1 MRSDYSG
8 RTFGLPIRRLMLAAI
23 VLLLSACGKSTTLHP
38 GYPVLTMT
46 ATNSGY
52 TFASYIVAVNYISLT
67 AQGGGVVYML
77 PPVTETVDLAKLS
90 DISELVSAYSV
101 PYGTYTSATMQ
112 LTFISAQVNINGTPV
127 TASFVTSDGTALSGG
142 TASLVVTFDPAHPLV
157 VTLQQATPV
166 NLNFDLMAF
175 NSISSSTTAPV
186 VTVQPYA
193 VVRPSTVAG
202 TPPVRARG
210 QFVTVHDKG
219 TFVMNLRPFFS
230 LSGTGLGAV
239 LITPTPD
246 AYYSINGVSYSGAA
260 GYAALSSIPVLTVV
274 AAYGTIT
281 GVAGPDTYTQTNP
294 TMTATEIYVGTS
306 QENGLSII
314 QGNVSARAG
323 NVLTVHGASGFFAC
337 SGTIGY
343 YPTAI
348 VTVGPNTQVRQDGV
362 DNNNL
367 TPAAISVG
375 QDVYFT
381 GNDTPND
388 GSANQCTPITDS
400 SGNLLMDAT
409 IGSAR
414 LLHTQLWGSLTSATA
429 TTATYDLLSLGMWPP
444 SKFNFTGTGTPPAD
458 PAGYLVSTPTDFSG
472 TAPGTLTSIIG
483 GTAPFGSAPP
493 DFIATGATAG
503 AGNDETLVVDWPSG
517 EISPFLSAS
526 SAGYVVDLSKTT
538 LGTITNLYVGPTHTS
553 IRDLPASPLITTA
566 GADQTNLELSVGSN
580 ALTTGTSVFAT
591 PDSYYTN
598 GVKVALNGTNKLYR
612 LVADGHY
619 NSVSNTFVAER
630 ITMALH
636 E

>member
-1 MRSDYSG
+1 MRSEYSG
-8 RTFGLPIRRLMLAAI
+8 RTSRLPLSRLMVAGV
-23 VLLLSACGKSTTLHP
+23 VLLLAACGKSTTLHP

-52 TFASYIVAVNYISLT
+52 NFASYIVSVNSITLT
-67 AQGGGVVYML
+67 AKGGGVVYML
-77 PPVTETVDLAKLS
+77 PIAQTVDLAKLS
-90 DISELVSAYSV
+90 DVAELVSAYSV
-101 PYGTYTSATMQ
+101 PYGTYLSASLQ
-112 LTFISAQVNINGTPV
+112 LTFVSAQVNVNGTPV
-127 TASFVTSDGTALSGG
+127 PASFVTSNGSALSGG
-142 TASLVVTFDPAHPLV
+142 TSSVTITFDPAHPLEV
-157 VTLQQATPV
+157 ALQQATAV

-193 VVRPSTVAG
+193 VLRPSTVAG

-210 QFVTVHDKG
+210 QFVTVHDNG
-219 TFVMNLRPFFS
+219 SFVMNLRPFFS
-230 LSGTGLGAV
+230 LSGAGLGAV
-239 LITPTPD
+239 LVKPTAN
-246 AYYSINGVSYSGAA
+246 AYYSINGVSYTGAA

-274 AAYGTIT
+274 AAYGDIT
-281 GVAGPDTYTQTNP
+281 GLAGPDAYTQTNP
-294 TMTATEIYVGTS
+294 TMSATEIYVGTS

-314 QGNVSARAG
+314 QGDVSARAG
-323 NVLTVHGASGFFAC
+323 NVVTVHGASVFFAC

-348 VTVGPNTQVRQDGV
+348 VTLGSGTTVRQDGV

-367 TPAAISVG
+367 TTAAISVG

-388 GSANQCTPITDS
+388 GSSNQCTPITDS
-400 SGNLLMDAT
+400 GGNLLMDAS

-414 LLHTQLWGSLTSATA
+414 LLHTQLWGTLNSATA
-429 TTATYDLLSLGMWPP
+429 TTATFDLLSLGIWPP
-444 SKFNFTGTGTPPAD
+444 SKYNFTGTGTPPAD
-458 PAGYLVSTPTDFSG
+458 PAAYLVSTPTDFS
-472 TAPGTLTSIIG
+472 ASSPGTLMSIIG
-483 GTAPFGSAPP
+483 GTAAFGAAPP

-503 AGNDETLVVDWPSG
+503 SANQETLVVDWPSG

-526 SAGYVVDLSKTT
+526 SAGYVVDLSKAT
-538 LGTITNLYVGPTHTS
+538 LGAILDLYVGPTHTS
-553 IRDLPASPLITTA
+553 IRDLPASPLITSA
-566 GADQTNLELSVGSN
+566 GADQTNLELSVGST